1 MKILGSFFPNL
12 SPNGLSPTC
21 IIVAGISKFTVSIV
35 GLFNFFVS
43 FFVSFF
49 VFVCCFVS
57 FFVFVCC
64 FVSPVGIVILVVN
77 LVTVF
82 PFELIFVIPGLD
94 ISPTSSSTSFNV
106 FSIGSSVFSSI
117 KDNFWGNSVFFI

>member
-43 FFVSFF
+43 FFV
-49 VFVCCFVS
+49 
-57 FFVFVCC
+57 